1 MFPFSKKL
9 LFFMFFVFLIIVTG
23 VFLYVQYLYI
33 KAEPE
38 GLETFKVEG
47 GES

>member
-1 MFPFSKKL
+1 MFLAFL
-9 LFFMFFVFLIIVTG
+9 LIVVG